1 MSKKIISLVIVVVML
16 ISCLASCTVQLTD
29 EQLAEMGYIY
39 DPANNGWVKDPAN
52 NGWVKDPASNGWVN
66 DPANNGWVNDP
77 ANNGWV
83 SDPAGNGWVK
93 DPATN
98 GWVKDPAGNG
108 WVYDPAGNGWVKDPA
123 SNGWIPAEGFVP
135 APKIEGKVI
144 HWIPGVQGANVSYAL
159 DLAGETDYYV
169 VLDGQ
174 LLEEYVDYTCD
185 EGVFEILG
193 TTLYDMDL
201 GLGKYDGYVFTKG
214 GYVGFEVKVIAT
226 ATEEGSTIPLKEIK
240 DINLS
245 GIASLEI
252 TAPIAGVADLFITEV
267 STDMGHYN
275 YVEVFNN
282 TTSTYNLKDHRIVFA
297 DLTKQGNSGA
307 TNGVF
312 DLPLG
317 SASAAYIYQDYEIPA
332 LSSAIIWIVNTSPWE
347 VSGTKN
353 DRVLSEA
360 SGVQSLL
367 LGDGEENLNVE
378 KFKNVYGLDDSALVF
393 PVRTNYMLGRSDYG
407 DISTGWGT
415 ALAKSAS
422 NRWSDI
428 NSSVANRG
436 VQIQKMDE
444 TKVFETADGEYYIIE
459 MDVLHREEVIYADG
473 KLDANDVLAINPGV
487 NEKSD
492 ANRQFIHALFARRVY
507 VTSPTDLTPTGK
519 VLTTADGID
528 LYNSNTANYY
538 AMYTGGFITPVATA
552 LIYPDLVVGE
562 DGAETTAKWGK
573 SYSNFAMQYQAP
585 AEGEHL
591 SKFVPLEGYRAKYEA
606 RYADNALAL
615 SGLAQEYEGYAAD
628 SVVLVPESSVYPTDY
643 LSENHNTAG
652 RVTAMMIPVLK
663 QD

>member
-1 MSKKIISLVIVVVML
+1 MSKKIISLVIVIVML
-16 ISCLASCTVQLTD
+16 ISCLAGCTVQLTD

-144 HWIPGVQGANVSYAL
+144 HWIPGAQNANVSYAL
-159 DLAGETDYYV
+159 DRAGETDYYV
-169 VLDGQ
+169 VLNGQ

-193 TTLYDMDL
+193 TTLYDMGL

-226 ATEEGSTIPLKEIK
+226 ATEDGSTIPLKEIK

-245 GIASLEI
+245 AIASLEI
-252 TAPIAGVADLFITEV
+252 TEPIAGVADLFITEI
-267 STDMGHYN
+267 SADMGHYN

-297 DLTKQGNSGA
+297 NLTQQGVSGA

-312 DLPLG
+312 DKALG
-317 SASAAYIYQDYEIPA
+317 GASAAYIYQDYEIPA
-332 LSSAIIWIVNTSPWE
+332 LSSAIIWIVNTAPWE
-347 VSGTKN
+347 VSSNK
-353 DRVLSEA
+353 VSEA
-360 SGVQSLL
+360 AGAQSLI
-367 LGDGEENLNVE
+367 LGDGEENLNVG
-378 KFKNVYGLDDSALVF
+378 KFKNVYGLDESTLVF
-393 PVRTNYMLGRSDYG
+393 PVRTNYMIGRSDYG
-407 DISTGWGT
+407 NATSGWGT
-415 ALAKSAS
+415 ALSKSAS

-428 NSSVANRG
+428 NTSVADRG

-444 TKVFETADGEYYIIE
+444 TKVFETEDGRFYIIE
-459 MDVLHREEVIYADG
+459 MDVLNREEDIYADG
-473 KLDANDVLAINPGV
+473 KLDANDILVANPGV
-487 NEKSD
+487 D
-492 ANRQFIHALFARRVY
+492 VAGTNREFIHAVFARRVY
-507 VTSPTDLTPTGK
+507 VKSATDLTPTDE
-519 VLTTADGID
+519 VETLADTGID
-528 LYNSNTANYY
+528 LYNMNTANYY
-538 AMYTGGFITPVATA
+538 AMFTEGFVTPVATA
-552 LIYPDLVVGE
+552 LIYPDLAAGE
-562 DGAETTAKWGK
+562 DGTEAAAKWGK
-573 SYSNFAMQYQAP
+573 SYTTFALQYQAP
-585 AEGEHL
+585 AAGEHL
-591 SKFVPLEGYRAKYEA
+591 SKFIPLAGDRAKYEA
-606 RYADNALAL
+606 MYEGNALAL

-628 SVVLVPESSVYPTDY
+628 SVVLVPESSAYPTDY
-643 LSENHNTAG
+643 LAENHNTAG
-652 RVTAMMIPVLK
+652 RVTAMIIPANK

>member
-1 MSKKIISLVIVVVML
+1 MSKKIISLVIVIVML
-16 ISCLASCTVQLTD
+16 ISCLAGCTVQLTD

-144 HWIPGVQGANVSYAL
+144 HWIPGAQNANVSYAL
-159 DLAGETDYYV
+159 DRAGETDYYV
-169 VLDGQ
+169 VLNGQ

-193 TTLYDMDL
+193 TTLYDMGL

-214 GYVGFEVKVIAT
+214 GYGGFEVKVIAT
-226 ATEEGSTIPLKEIK
+226 ATEDGSTIPLKEIK

-245 GIASLEI
+245 AIASLEI
-252 TAPIAGVADLFITEV
+252 TEPIAGVADLFITEI
-267 STDMGHYN
+267 SADMGHYN

-297 DLTKQGNSGA
+297 NLTQQGVSGA

-312 DLPLG
+312 DKALG
-317 SASAAYIYQDYEIPA
+317 GASAAYIYQDYEIPA
-332 LSSAIIWIVNTSPWE
+332 LSSAIIWIVNTAPWE
-347 VSGTKN
+347 VSSNK
-353 DRVLSEA
+353 VSEA
-360 SGVQSLL
+360 AGAQSLI
-367 LGDGEENLNVE
+367 LGDGEENLNVG
-378 KFKNVYGLDDSALVF
+378 KFKNVYGLDESTLVF
-393 PVRTNYMLGRSDYG
+393 PVRTNYMIGRSDYG
-407 DISTGWGT
+407 NATSGWGT
-415 ALAKSAS
+415 ALSKSAS

-428 NSSVANRG
+428 NTSVADRG

-444 TKVFETADGEYYIIE
+444 TKVFETEDGRFYIIE
-459 MDVLHREEVIYADG
+459 MDVLNREEDIYADG
-473 KLDANDVLAINPGV
+473 KLDANDILVANPGV
-487 NEKSD
+487 D
-492 ANRQFIHALFARRVY
+492 VAGTNREFIHAVFARRVY
-507 VTSPTDLTPTGK
+507 VKSATDLTPTDE
-519 VLTTADGID
+519 VETLADTGID
-528 LYNSNTANYY
+528 LYNMNTANYY
-538 AMYTGGFITPVATA
+538 AMFTEGFVTPVATA
-552 LIYPDLVVGE
+552 LIYPDLAAGE
-562 DGAETTAKWGK
+562 DGTEAAAKWGK
-573 SYSNFAMQYQAP
+573 SYTTFALQYQAP
-585 AEGEHL
+585 AAGEHL
-591 SKFVPLEGYRAKYEA
+591 SKFIPLAGDRAKYEA
-606 RYADNALAL
+606 MYEGNALAL

-628 SVVLVPESSVYPTDY
+628 SVVLVPESSAYPTDY
-643 LSENHNTAG
+643 LAENHNTAG
-652 RVTAMMIPVLK
+652 RVTAMIIPANK

>member
-1 MSKKIISLVIVVVML
+1 MSKKIISLVIVIVML
-16 ISCLASCTVQLTD
+16 ISCLAGCTVQLTD

-144 HWIPGVQGANVSYAL
+144 HWIPGAQNANVSYAL

-169 VLDGQ
+169 VLNGQ

-193 TTLYDMDL
+193 TTLYDMGLD
-201 GLGKYDGYVFTKG
+201 LGKYDGYVFTKG

-226 ATEEGSTIPLKEIK
+226 ATEEGSTIPLKEIN

-245 GIASLEI
+245 AIASLEI
-252 TAPIAGVADLFITEV
+252 TEPIAGVADLFITEL
-267 STDMGHYN
+267 SADMGYYN

-297 DLTKQGNSGA
+297 NLTQQNVSGMFA
-307 TNGVF
+307 QNGVF
-312 DLPLG
+312 DKPLG
-317 SASAAYIYQDYEIPA
+317 GASAAYIYQDFEIPA

-347 VSGTKN
+347 VSSNK
-353 DRVLSEA
+353 VSEA
-360 SGVQSLL
+360 AGAQSLI

-378 KFKNVYGLDDSALVF
+378 KFKAVYGLDDSALVF
-393 PVRTNYMLGRSDYG
+393 PVRTNYMIGRSDYG
-407 DISTGWGT
+407 NATSGWGT
-415 ALAKSAS
+415 ALSKSSS

-428 NSSVANRG
+428 NSSVASRG

-444 TKVFETADGEYYIIE
+444 TKVFETEDGRFYIIE
-459 MDVLHREEVIYADG
+459 MDVLNREEDIYADG
-473 KLDANDVLAINPGV
+473 KLDANDVLVANPGV
-487 NEKSD
+487 D
-492 ANRQFIHALFARRVY
+492 VAGTNREFIHAVFARRVY
-507 VTSPTDLTPTGK
+507 VKSATDLTPTEE
-519 VLTTADGID
+519 VEALADTGID
-528 LYNSNTANYY
+528 LYNMNTANYY
-538 AMYTGGFITPVATA
+538 AMFTEGFITPVATA
-552 LIYPDLVVGE
+552 LVYPDLAIGE
-562 DGAETTAKWGK
+562 DGAETTAKWGN
-573 SYSNFAMQYQAP
+573 SYTTFAMQYQAP
-585 AEGEHL
+585 AAGEHL
-591 SKFVPLEGYRAKYEA
+591 SKFIPLEGDRAKYEA
-606 RYADNALAL
+606 LYAEDALAL
-615 SGLAQEYEGYAAD
+615 SGLAQEYAGYAAN
-628 SVVLVPESSVYPTDY
+628 SVVLVPESSAYPTDY
-643 LSENHNTAG
+643 LAENHNTAG
-652 RVTAMMIPVLK
+652 RVTAMIIPANK